1 MIAKLN
7 NARISPLKTNL
18 IAGLVRRM
26 KVTEALSIL
35 KFTPKKGAKV
45 LYKVIASAL
54 ANATNNFGQKKEDL
68 YLKSII
74 VNQGTTLKRSMP
86 IARGASHPIL
96 KKNSNI
102 IVELGINVK
111 DAKANTKKPKKSDA
125 NARIPSAIGGQA
137 ANDTNGSY

>member
-26 KVTEALSIL
+26 NAVEALNIL
-35 KFTPKKGAKV
+35 KFTPKKAAKV
-45 LYKVIASAL
+45 LYKVIASAI

-68 YLKSII
+68 ILKSII
-74 VNQGTTLKRSMP
+74 VNQGTTLKRMIP

-102 IVELGINVK
+102 IVELAVTAPQKVK
-111 DAKANTKKPKKSDA
+111 KRTTEEIKKKAPKKS
-125 NARIPSAIGGQA
+125 
-137 ANDTNGSY
+137 